1 MSILMPLSLVS
12 AIVLMVLLPKR
23 SKAFALAL
31 AGVLLMVSA
40 LPDQSD
46 TGVFSDVSLAN
57 AAGEVH

>member
-1 MSILMPLSLVS
+1 MPLSLVS

-31 AGVLLMVSA
+31 AGFLLMVSA